1 MRSVRGGSSK
11 VQRGEAFVVLLADVG
26 TAVNQLADGGILA
39 MKTGQVECCV
49 PKCIGLVYLSMG

>member
-1 MRSVRGGSSK
+1 M
-11 VQRGEAFVVLLADVG
+11 QRGEAFVVRLADVG

-39 MKTGQVECCV
+39 VKTGQVQRRV

>member
-1 MRSVRGGSSK
+1 M
-11 VQRGEAFVVLLADVG
+11 QRGEAFVVLLADVG